1 MKHWQETSQLLT
13 TAARLAAAGQRAA
26 LATVVRISGSAY
38 RRPGAKLLVTAGG
51 EMCGSVSGGCLEADV
66 RENALHVIRD
76 GTPRL
81 LHYDTGSDDTTV
93 WGLGMGCNGA
103 VDVFVQPAAG
113 DSPETGVVLELLG
126 GDGPFAISTVIEGP
140 GIGSRRVT
148 VGEAPTPEPGVFVD
162 GFVPPPRL
170 FICGAGDDS
179 IPLAATA
186 TGVGFR
192 VTVLDHRAGYLAP
205 ERFSPDVELRMDRP
219 EEGFGA
225 PPPGAN
231 GYVVIKTHS
240 LAHDRAWLRQALD
253 TEASYIGLLGPRPRV
268 ERLLDE
274 AGASAGDRV
283 FGPVGLDL
291 AAEGAE
297 QIALSIV
304 AELMAVRAARAPRHL
319 REKETTI
326 HAR

>member
-1 MKHWQETSQLLT
+1 MQLLT

-38 RRPGAKLLVTAGG
+38 RRPGAKLLVTADG

-66 RENALHVIRD
+66 RENALHVMRD
-76 GTPRL
+76 GKPRL

-113 DSPETGVVLELLG
+113 DSSEIAAVLELLR
-126 GDGPFAISTVIEGP
+126 GDRPFAISTVIEGS
-140 GIGSRRVT
+140 GLGARRVT
-148 VGEAPTPEPGVFVD
+148 IGETPHPEPGVFVD
-162 GFVPPPRL
+162 TFVPPPRL

-186 TGVGFR
+186 TDVGFR

-205 ERFSPDVELRMDRP
+205 ERFVSGVELRTARP
-219 EEGFGA
+219 DDGFGT
-225 PPPGAN
+225 PSPGAD
-231 GYVVIKTHS
+231 GFVVIKTHS
-240 LAHDRAWLRQALD
+240 LAHDRNWLRRALD
-253 TEASYIGLLGPRPRV
+253 TEAGYIGLLGPRPRV
-268 ERLLDE
+268 ERLIEE
-274 AGASAGDRV
+274 AGAAGSDRV

-304 AELMAVRAARAPRHL
+304 AELMAVRAARTPRHL
-319 REKETTI
+319 REKENAI

>member
-13 TAARLAAAGQRAA
+13 TAARLAGTGQRAA
-26 LATVVRISGSAY
+26 LATVVGISGSAY
-38 RRPGAKLLVTAGG
+38 RRPGAKLLVTADG

-103 VDVFVQPAAG
+103 VDVFVQPTAG
-113 DSPETGVVLELLG
+113 DSPETAAVLELLG
-126 GDGPFAISTVIEGP
+126 GDRPFAVSTVIDGP
-140 GIGSRRVT
+140 GIGLRRVT
-148 VGEAPTPEPGVFVD
+148 VGEVPTPEPGVFVD
-162 GFVPPPRL
+162 VFVPPPRV

-192 VTVLDHRAGYLAP
+192 VTVLDHRVRDLIP
-205 ERFSPDVELRMDRP
+205 VRFPPGVELRTARP
-219 EEGFGA
+219 DDGFGIPA
-225 PPPGAN
+225 PGGN

-240 LAHDRAWLRQALD
+240 LAHDRAWLRRALD
-253 TEASYIGLLGPRPRV
+253 GEAGYIGLLGPRPRV
-268 ERLLDE
+268 ERLIEE
-274 AGASAGDRV
+274 AGAWGGDRV

-319 REKETTI
+319 REKETAI